1 MADKGAEL
9 ETIAEHY
16 ETHELTEDEI
26 TNAEPGEQVAAES
39 AMIAT
44 SLRLPKPVMD
54 EVRRR
59 ARERGLKPTA
69 VMREWI
75 EAAIADVDEPVPL
88 SVITAAAAEYQHLKA
103 GSKERT
109 ARILRH
115 FERARNWEAVG
126 RAERLHRTEKRE
138 R

>member
-1 MADKGAEL
+1 MTDNGAEL
-9 ETIAEHY
+9 EAIVEYY

-26 TNAEPGEQVAAES
+26 MNAEPGEQVAAES
-39 AMIAT
+39 VMITT

-69 VMREWI
+69 IMREWI

-88 SVITAAAAEYQHLKA
+88 SVITAAVAEYQHRKA
-103 GSKERT
+103 S
-109 ARILRH
+109 
-115 FERARNWEAVG
+115 
-126 RAERLHRTEKRE
+126 
-138 R
+138 